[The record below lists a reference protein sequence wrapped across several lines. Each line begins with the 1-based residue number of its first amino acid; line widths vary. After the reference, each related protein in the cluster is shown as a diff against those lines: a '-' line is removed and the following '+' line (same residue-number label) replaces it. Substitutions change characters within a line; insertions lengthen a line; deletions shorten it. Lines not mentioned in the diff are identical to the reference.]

1 MKYSV
6 SLIMVSAALLLGG
19 CGTAGTDA
27 SAINGTVVENGK
39 KSLKKV
45 SGREII
51 AELKQSVKESPER
64 NKAAAAQTESYEY
77 KEGLFGE
84 PTPELAEDMAV
95 QAIEGPTAIEAVEKI
110 YGGYAGFEKEGIL
123 FFENQMSG
131 AEQAGIWI
139 GVKEPD
145 ERVQKLLDELQPKVD
160 AGEILAEPIYIFR
173 SPHTQKE
180 LYELQNEV
188 GRALKGMKSEW
199 GSYGL
204 SVNTITGIIEISHDF
219 LKPAQQKELENMFP
233 DKTFQFEQEGRMVA
247 EPGESSIIYPKQT
260 FTDTP
265 VSEGGFI
272 LSAEEGQ
279 FFIAGGTEGAV
290 YYNFSEADK
299 LNVGQRVKVEASGGI
314 MLSLPGQGSAKF
326 VEVLP
331 DYEPVGATL
340 SESQAVAKA
349 IEMTD
354 GKTAPGYLVIQEIS
368 FDEKEMKWIFKI
380 IQDEKEATLE
390 IADK

>member
-1 MKYSV
+1 MKKILST
-6 SLIMVSAALLLGG
+6 LFITALLLGG
-19 CGTAGTDA
+19 CGTGESPRHGA
-27 SAINGTVVENGK
+27 VEVSK
-39 KSLKKV
+39 TLKKV

-51 AELKQSVKESPER
+51 AELKQTVKESPER
-64 NKAAAAQTESYEY
+64 DKAAVAQTESHEY

-95 QAIEGPTAIEAVEKI
+95 QAIEGPIAIEAMMKV
-110 YGGYAGFEKEGIL
+110 YGGHESFENEGVL

-131 AEQAGIWI
+131 AEQSGIWI

-160 AGEILAEPIYIFR
+160 AGQILAEPIYIFR

-188 GRALKGMKSEW
+188 GRALKGMKSER

-204 SVNTITGIIEISHDF
+204 SVNTITGIIEIDHDF

-233 DKTFQFEQEGRMVA
+233 DRTFQFEQEGRMVA
-247 EPGESSIIYPKQT
+247 EPGESSIIYPEQT

-272 LSAEEGQ
+272 LSAGEGKI
-279 FFIAGGTEGAV
+279 FVAGGTEGEV
-290 YYNFSEADK
+290 YYHFPEADK

-314 MLSLPGQGSAKF
+314 MESYPAQGGAKF

-331 DYEPVGATL
+331 DYKPAGAVL

-354 GKTAPGYLVIQEIS
+354 GKTAFGFLVIQEIS
-368 FDEKEMKWIFKI
+368 FDEKEKKWVFKI
-380 IQDEKEATLE
+380 REDDKEATLE
-390 IADK
+390 VADQ